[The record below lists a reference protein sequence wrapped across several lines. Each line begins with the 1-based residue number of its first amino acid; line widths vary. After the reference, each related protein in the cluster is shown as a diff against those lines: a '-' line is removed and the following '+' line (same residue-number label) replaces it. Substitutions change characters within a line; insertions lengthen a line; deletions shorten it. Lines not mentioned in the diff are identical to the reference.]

1 MQQIAQDLRH
11 AIRALLKHPGYLA
24 TALLTLSLGIGFSTA
39 TFSVINAV
47 LLRPLPYAHPERLL
61 QLRERNLPSFPEFSV
76 SPGHY
81 LAWRERATTTFEGLA
96 AYGSQSVNLDMGNGE
111 PERVRADRVS
121 ANLFPLLGI
130 QPAIGRTFSE
140 EDDRAGAGKVVLL
153 SYGAWERRFGGA
165 DVVGQTVRMD
175 REAFTIVGVMPAGFA
190 FPSIDTEMW
199 VPMAMPDRERQ
210 TDGSHYLSA
219 IARMK
224 PGVTLEQARADL
236 AAAARWLEQARP
248 DGNNK
253 GWEALAFPMR
263 EFAVRNVSAALWV
276 LFGAVS
282 LVLLIACV
290 NVANLLLA
298 RGASRQKELAIRAA
312 IGAGR
317 VRLIRQL
324 LVEQLALA
332 LTSAVGGVLLAAWL
346 LRALLALIPNALPR
360 QADIA
365 LDAQVLL
372 FALLLVVVT
381 PLLFGLFPAVQASRP
396 DLRELLAVGGRDS
409 GAGPGRAV
417 RRALVVTEV
426 ALAMVLLV
434 GAGLLMRSFGN
445 LTDESPGFDPAGVIV
460 ANVNLPPRYEQGEPR
475 ERFFAALLDR
485 VHALPHVRAAG
496 LVQQVP
502 MLGEWVSGYRIAGQP
517 TGGERPTTNFYA
529 VSPRFFESMGMRL
542 LRGRGFTDQD
552 RQGATRVIVINEV
565 LANRHFANQDPI
577 GRRISV
583 GQGTDEYR
591 EIVGVVADVKQDG
604 LGEATSAQVYEPY
617 LQHPYL
623 AGMHVL
629 IKSTAADPASIVP
642 EVRAVVRTLDP
653 EVPLSRVRFMED
665 VVSGSIRPQRFSTVL
680 ISLFSAAALLLAA
693 IGVYGVMSYT
703 VGLRTREFAIRVAHG
718 ASRSDI
724 LRLVLAGAAT
734 MAGVGVAVGLVGSYL
749 LRRTIENMLYGVSPH
764 DVPTYLTVGVLLAF
778 VAMVASA
785 VPAFRATRVDP
796 MTALRAE

>member
-1 MQQIAQDLRH
+1 MQQIVQDLRH
-11 AIRALLKHPGYLA
+11 ATRALLKHPGYLA

-47 LLRPLPYAHPERLL
+47 LLRPLPYAEPERLL

-81 LAWRERATTTFEGLA
+81 LAWREQATATMVGIA
-96 AYGSQSVNLDMGNGE
+96 VYGTQSVNLDMGNGE

-130 QPAIGRTFSE
+130 QPVVGRTFSE
-140 EDDRAGAGKVVLL
+140 EDDRTGAGKVAML

-175 REAFTIVGVMPAGFA
+175 RVPYTIVGVMPAGFT
-190 FPSIDTEMW
+190 FPSLDTEMW
-199 VPMAMPDRERQ
+199 VPMAMSDPERR
-210 TDGSHYLSA
+210 TDGSHYLSV

-224 PGVTLEQARADL
+224 PGVTLEQASADL

-253 GWEALAFPMR
+253 GWEVLAFPMR
-263 EFAVRNVSAALWV
+263 EFAVRNVSTALWV

-317 VRLIRQL
+317 SRLIRQL

-365 LDAQVLL
+365 LDGQVLL

-409 GAGPGRAV
+409 GGGPGRTI
-417 RRALVVTEV
+417 RRVLVVTEV

-445 LTDESPGFDPAGVIV
+445 LTDESPGFDPHGVIV

-475 ERFFAALLDR
+475 ERFFATLLDR
-485 VHALPHVRAAG
+485 LHALPHVRAAG

-502 MLGEWVSGYRIAGQP
+502 MLGEWVSGYRIEGEPEGA
-517 TGGERPTTNFYA
+517 ERPTTNFYA
-529 VSPRFFESMGMRL
+529 ISPRFFEAMGMRL
-542 LRGRGFTDQD
+542 VRGRGFTEQD
-552 RQGATRVIVINEV
+552 RLGTARVIVINEV
-565 LANRHFANQDPI
+565 LASRHFASQDPI

-583 GQGTDEYR
+583 GQGSDEWR

-604 LGEATSAQVYEPY
+604 LGESTSPQVYEPY
-617 LQHPYL
+617 SQHPYL
-623 AGMHVL
+623 AGLHVL
-629 IKSTAADPASIVP
+629 IKSAAADPSSIVP
-642 EVRAVVRTLDP
+642 EVRAVVRSLDP

-680 ISLFSAAALLLAA
+680 ITLFSSAALLLAA

-703 VGLRTREFAIRVAHG
+703 VGLRTREFAIRIAHG
-718 ASRSDI
+718 AARSDI
-724 LRLVLAGAAT
+724 LRLVLAGAAA
-734 MAGVGVAVGLVGSYL
+734 MAGLGVAVGLVASYL

-764 DVPTYLTVGVLLAF
+764 DIPTYAAVGVLLAL
-778 VAMVASA
+778 VAMIASA
-785 VPAFRATRVDP
+785 VPAVRATRVDP
-796 MTALRAE
+796 MTALRAD